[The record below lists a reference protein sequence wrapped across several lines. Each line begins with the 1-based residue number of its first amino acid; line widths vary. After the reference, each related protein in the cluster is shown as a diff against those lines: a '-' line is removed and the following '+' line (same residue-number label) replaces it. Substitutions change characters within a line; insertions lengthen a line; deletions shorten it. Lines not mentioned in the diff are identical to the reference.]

1 MDTPRAAGARRESP
15 GSRDAKGPERVT
27 NRSRTRQFRK
37 PVWVIQVRAGTAK
50 GLAPAQAR
58 QYGEP
63 RNTTGAHVTQPDD
76 YGHDA
81 QVGAE

>member
-1 MDTPRAAGARRESP
+1 VHDRSP
-15 GSRDAKGPERVT
+15 ACQDKT
-27 NRSRTRQFRK
+27 L
-37 PVWVIQVRAGTAK
+37 WVITVRAGTAK

-58 QYGEP
+58 QYDEP
-63 RNTTGAHVTQPDD
+63 RNTTGRTSPSQTD